1 MQQNMT
7 NAVVIK
13 GAFTDTRVPDT
24 ENTDMLAVLT
34 EDGKGIVLTPHQ
46 SCRSDQIMI
55 VLSGVTLDALGE
67 LVETGQI
74 S

>member
-24 ENTDMLAVLT
+24 ADSDMLAVLT
-34 EDGKGIVLTPHQ
+34 EDGEGIVLTPHQ
-46 SCRSDQIMI
+46 NCRSDQIVI
-55 VLSGVTLDALGE
+55 VLSGVTLEALGE
-67 LVETGQI
+67 LVETGRI